1 MSSWACFFSGN
12 CMLLQ
17 GFFVYF
23 SKVCMFESPRSERVN
38 GRGFCWYLSFS
49 HFWPL
54 AVWDLS
60 CTHCLF
66 MSISIKTCLRP
77 VRCLLNCYTND
88 HNPKLFGPCVPRRD
102 VSPIIEITEL
112 KKSKERN
119 YWDKTELKKSKERM
133 QTREA
138 LVPNYWDY
146 RSWEKVKRKDA
157 DTGGTCA
164 ERGMQRMCRNVLLI
178 ILQTNIII
186 PRWLLQTNIIILH
199 GLV

>member
-66 MSISIKTCLRP
+66 MSISIKTCLRL

-88 HNPKLFGPCVPRRD
+88 HNSKLFGPCVPRRD

-133 QTREA
+133 QTPEA
-138 LVPNYWDY
+138 LVPREVCRECAGMCFWLYCKPTSSSSMDY
-146 RSWEKVKRKDA
+146 CKIVSKSVEA
-157 DTGGTCA
+157 S
-164 ERGMQRMCRNVLLI
+164 
-178 ILQTNIII
+178 
-186 PRWLLQTNIIILH
+186 
-199 GLV
+199 LVRC